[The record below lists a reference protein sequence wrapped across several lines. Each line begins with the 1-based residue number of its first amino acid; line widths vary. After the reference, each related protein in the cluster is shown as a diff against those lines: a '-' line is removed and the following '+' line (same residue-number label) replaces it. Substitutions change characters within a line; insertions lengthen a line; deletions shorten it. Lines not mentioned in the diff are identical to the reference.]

1 MAKGLVNIESLNAIA
16 NAIREK
22 LGTTATYK
30 PAEMAP
36 AILSIPT
43 GGTGEEIPKI
53 YVAKKLEHQSI
64 VITPS
69 ALTASAEIGDKK
81 VYSASVSSIDIKVVP
96 AVGYEAGNIVV
107 NGNVMSKEV
116 SNYTI
121 AGGEQITATAATKIG
136 DSPTLDIHGTLVFT
150 ENGED
155 TLIAT
160 SDKINTT
167 SAGYHVNNVYAQRIE
182 DYLIVEINIPGIE
195 EFYSKPG
202 IYTTSIINVK
212 IGDVLF
218 DMTREGPNGLSG
230 GSAKADFVKLKENV
244 GKPLNFSI
252 KYE

>member
-1 MAKGLVNIESLNAIA
+1 MTKGRISVESVAAIA

-69 ALTASAEIGDKK
+69 ALTTPAEIGDKK

-116 SNYTI
+116 NNYAI

-136 DSPTLDIHGTLVFT
+136 DSPTLDIHGTLIFT

-167 SAGYHVNNVYAQRIE
+167 SAGYQVSR
-182 DYLIVEINIPGIE
+182 VEIAPFGEFVGAILAIAGISA
-195 EFYSKPG
+195 FYNKPG
-202 IYTTSIINVK
+202 IYTTTIINVK
-212 IGDVLF
+212 IGDVTF
-218 DMTREGPNGLSG
+218 GAARETTETISG
-230 GSAKADFVKLKENV
+230 GFSNADFMKLKKNI

>member
-1 MAKGLVNIESLNAIA
+1 MAGNFYYGTGRRKSAIA
-16 NAIREK
+16 RVFMK
-22 LGTTATYK
+22 RG
-30 PAEMAP
+30 
-36 AILSIPT
+36 S
-43 GGTGEEIPKI
+43 
-53 YVAKKLEHQSI
+53 
-64 VITPS
+64 
-69 ALTASAEIGDKK
+69 
-81 VYSASVSSIDIKVVP
+81 
-96 AVGYEAGNIVV
+96 GNIVV

-116 SNYTI
+116 NNYAI

-136 DSPTLDIHGTLVFT
+136 EAPTLDIHGTLIFT

-167 SAGYHVNNVYAQRIE
+167 SAGYRVNNVYAHRIE

-218 DMTREGPNGLSG
+218 DMTREGPNSLSG
-230 GSAKADFVKLKENV
+230 GSAKADFVKLKENI

>member
-1 MAKGLVNIESLNAIA
+1 MTKGKISVESVAAIA

-53 YVAKKLEHQSI
+53 YVAKNLEHQSI
-64 VITPS
+64 VIAPSVLTTP
-69 ALTASAEIGDKK
+69 AEIGDKK
-81 VYSASVSSIDIKVVP
+81 VYSASVSSVDIKAVP

-116 SNYTI
+116 NNYAI

-136 DSPTLDIHGTLVFT
+136 DSPTLDIHGTLIFAESDEEILV
-150 ENGED
+150 
-155 TLIAT
+155 AT

-167 SAGYHVNNVYAQRIE
+167 SAGYRVNNVYAQRVE
-182 DYLIVEINIPGIE
+182 DYFIVEIDIPGIE
-195 EFYSKPG
+195 EFYRKPG
-202 IYTTSIINVK
+202 IYTTSVISVK

-218 DMTREGPNGLSG
+218 DMTREGPNSLSG
-230 GSAKADFVKLKENV
+230 GSSKADFVKLKENI

>member
-1 MAKGLVNIESLNAIA
+1 MTKGRISVESVAAIA

-43 GGTGEEIPKI
+43 GGTGEEISKI
-53 YVAKKLEHQSI
+53 YVAKRLEHQSI

-69 ALTASAEIGDKK
+69 ALTTPAEIGDKK

-116 SNYTI
+116 NNYVI

-136 DSPTLDIHGTLVFT
+136 EAPTLDIHGTLIFT

-167 SAGYHVNNVYAQRIE
+167 SAGYRVNNVYAQRIE

-195 EFYSKPG
+195 EFYKKPG
-202 IYTTSIINVK
+202 IYTNSVINVK

-218 DMTREGPNGLSG
+218 DMNREGPNGLSG
-230 GSAKADFVKLKENV
+230 GSSKADFVKLKENV

>member
-1 MAKGLVNIESLNAIA
+1 MTKGRISVESVAAIA

-53 YVAKKLEHQSI
+53 YVAKKLELQSI

-69 ALTASAEIGDKK
+69 ALTTPAEIGDKK

-116 SNYTI
+116 NNYVI

-136 DSPTLDIHGTLVFT
+136 EAPTLDIHGTLIFT
-150 ENGED
+150 EIGED

-160 SDKINTT
+160 IDKINTT
-167 SAGYHVNNVYAQRIE
+167 SAGYRVNNVYAQRIE

-195 EFYSKPG
+195 EFYKKPG
-202 IYTTSIINVK
+202 IYTNSVINVK

-218 DMTREGPNGLSG
+218 DMNREGPNSLSG
-230 GSAKADFVKLKENV
+230 GSTKADFVKLKENI

>member
-1 MAKGLVNIESLNAIA
+1 MTKGRISVESVAAIA

-43 GGTGEEIPKI
+43 GGTGEEIPKV
-53 YVAKKLEHQSI
+53 YVPKKLEHQNI

-69 ALTASAEIGDKK
+69 VLTAPAEIGDKK

-96 AVGYEAGNIVV
+96 VAGYEAGNIVI
-107 NGNVMSKEV
+107 NGIVMGKEV
-116 SNYTI
+116 DNYTI
-121 AGGEQITATAATKIG
+121 SGGEQITATAATKIG
-136 DSPTLDIHGTLVFT
+136 DSPTLDIHGTLIFAESDEEILV
-150 ENGED
+150 
-155 TLIAT
+155 AT

-167 SAGYHVNNVYAQRIE
+167 SAGYRVNNVYAQRVE
-182 DYLIVEINIPGIE
+182 DYCIVEIDIPGIE
-195 EFYSKPG
+195 EFYRKPG
-202 IYTTSIINVK
+202 IYTTSIINAK

-218 DMTREGPNGLSG
+218 DMTREGPNSLSG

>member
-1 MAKGLVNIESLNAIA
+1 MTKGRISVESVAAIA

-43 GGTGEEIPKI
+43 GGTGEEIPKV
-53 YVAKKLEHQSI
+53 YVPKNLEHQNI
-64 VITPS
+64 VITPKF
-69 ALTASAEIGDKK
+69 LKTPDETGDKK
-81 VYSASVSSIDIKVVP
+81 AYPMIVSTIGIKAVP
-96 AVGYEAGNIVV
+96 TAGYEAGNIVI
-107 NGNVMSKEV
+107 NETVMGKEV
-116 SNYTI
+116 NNYTI

-136 DSPTLDIHGTLVFT
+136 DSPTLDIHGTLIFT

-167 SAGYHVNNVYAQRIE
+167 SAGYRVNNVYAQRIE
-182 DYLIVEINIPGIE
+182 NYLIVEINIPGIE
-195 EFYSKPG
+195 EFYRKPG
-202 IYTTSIINVK
+202 IYTTSVISVK

-218 DMTREGPNGLSG
+218 DMNREGPNSLSG